1 MLEAHKAHL
10 VGVAVSLDRQEK
22 VGDVSADNGDSG
34 DDGDNGDSTEKVE
47 EGQELSAIQS
57 VQRDLGVPILSI
69 VCLSHLVSYME
80 REREM
85 GGMKG
90 GGGGAADLEAI
101 RKYRERYGVEYR

>member
-1 MLEAHKAHL
+1 M
-10 VGVAVSLDRQEK
+10 AVSLDRQEK
-22 VGDVSADNGDSG
+22 VGCVSADNVDSG

-90 GGGGAADLEAI
+90 GEGGGGGGGAADLEAI